1 MNFQYFW
8 PNMVKVWTNNW
19 QDILF
24 NGLRITLQFAAV
36 AVFMGV
42 LLGTVVAILKMSKS
56 KIVRFLITVYIE
68 VIRGTPILLQL
79 YVFVFALPQVIP
91 ALKLSTPQWT
101 AIALSI
107 NSSAYVSEIIRSGI
121 QSVDKGQTEAAR
133 SLGLSQGQT
142 MRKIILPQA
151 VRNILPTLGNEFIM
165 MIKETSLAST
175 FFIGDLM
182 TKYLT
187 INGATYIAFET
198 LLIIGLI
205 YLCVTFPLS
214 KLVGWFEKK
223 MSDDGGGKKMPKH
236 ATYESGMIEGTDD
249 DSDEPNSDLKATH
262 TARDV
267 EIRGRLGG
275 FGLKK

>member
-8 PNMVKVWTNNW
+8 PNVVKVWSNYW

-56 KIVRFLITVYIE
+56 RIVRFLITVYIE

-79 YVFVFALPQVIP
+79 FLFVFALPQVIP

-107 NSSAYVSEIIRSGI
+107 NSSAYVSEVIRSGI

-133 SLGLSQGQT
+133 SLGLSEGQT
-142 MRKIILPQA
+142 MLRIILPQA

-165 MIKETSLAST
+165 MLKETSLAST

-198 LLIIGLI
+198 LLIIGLV
-205 YLCVTFPLS
+205 YLCVTYPLS

-223 MSDDGGGKKMPKH
+223 MSDDNGGSKKKRVKH
-236 ATYESGMIEGTDD
+236 AAYESGDIGVAEEVV
-249 DSDEPNSDLKATH
+249 DEPNSDLKALY
-262 TARDV
+262 ADRD
-267 EIRGRLGG
+267 RKRKL
-275 FGLKK
+275 